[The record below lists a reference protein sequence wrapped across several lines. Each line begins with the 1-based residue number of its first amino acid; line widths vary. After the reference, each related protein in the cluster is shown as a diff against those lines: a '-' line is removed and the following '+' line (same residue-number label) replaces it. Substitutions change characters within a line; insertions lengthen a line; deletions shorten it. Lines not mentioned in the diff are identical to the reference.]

1 MNAEKHQVEKIK
13 EFEHRQQLQQ
23 NALYAWAE
31 NLLENIRSGR
41 LFTTRAFGVL
51 LAVVLAV
58 GVIYYVVRSG
68 KSDKSRV
75 WAEFANATNAKA
87 LKDFADQNPKSPAAK
102 AARLQDARIV
112 LGPEGLDRLNTK
124 EKGQRAQAIANV
136 EKGRDEMAKLADE
149 FTDDLT
155 LRVQCLR
162 AAGEAELSLVGIP
175 SATSPSQFRG
185 TVEKAVEYF
194 NKAAETAG
202 PTTPAGEADKKKAD
216 DLLANREKIVMLGVA
231 LNNQL
236 SIIGLPPIGPNDL
249 KTPTA
254 PGGKPIE
261 LPALPDMGPQVKP
274 GAAIAGGAVT
284 ADPTKKEEAPAP
296 KPVDKK

>member
-1 MNAEKHQVEKIK
+1 M
-13 EFEHRQQLQQ
+13 
-23 NALYAWAE
+23 
-31 NLLENIRSGR
+31 
-41 LFTTRAFGVL
+41 
-51 LAVVLAV
+51 
-58 GVIYYVVRSG
+58 
-68 KSDKSRV
+68 
-75 WAEFANATNAKA
+75 
-87 LKDFADQNPKSPAAK
+87 
-102 AARLQDARIV
+102 
-112 LGPEGLDRLNTK
+112 DRLNTK
-124 EKGQRAQAIANV
+124 EKEQRTKAIANV

-175 SATSPSQFRG
+175 SAASPSQFLG

-194 NKAAETAG
+194 NRAAETAG
-202 PTTPAGEADKKKAD
+202 PTTPAGEVDKKKAD

-236 SIIGLPPIGPNDL
+236 SISGLPPIGPNDL
-249 KTPTA
+249 KTPTV

-261 LPALPDMGPQVKP
+261 LPALPALPDMGPPVKP
-274 GAAIAGGAVT
+274 GAAIAGGAAT